1 MARSGTERFPVPRSI
16 HSRWGEIGARESWS
30 RTEDRTARTALGRA
44 AFMARFDEYPDP
56 EAARK
61 AYFARLALASAEAR
75 RKKAA

>member
-1 MARSGTERFPVPRSI
+1 MC
-16 HSRWGEIGARESWS
+16 
-30 RTEDRTARTALGRA
+30 A
-44 AFMARFDEYPDP
+44 AFMARFDEFPDS